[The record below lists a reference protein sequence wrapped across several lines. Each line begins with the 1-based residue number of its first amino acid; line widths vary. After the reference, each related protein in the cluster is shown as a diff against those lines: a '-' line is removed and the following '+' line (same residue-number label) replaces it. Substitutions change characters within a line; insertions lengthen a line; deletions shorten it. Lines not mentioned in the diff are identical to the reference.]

1 MRTRRIK
8 NEIEGYYHIV
18 SRCVLRQFLF
28 DNRDKE
34 TMVRMMRR
42 IEAFSGVRVLAYCFM
57 SNHFHILVHVK
68 KEHDLPE
75 EILLERVKILRGED
89 YALILKARWEFLRKS
104 RKLKD
109 LQKEQD
115 ALRARM
121 GDVSEFMKTLK
132 QYYTTWYCYQHKCD
146 GTIWQGRF
154 KSTFVEGSVK
164 DLSTIAAYI
173 DLNPVRAGIVED
185 PKDYKFSSYGSAM
198 RGDAASMESLAW
210 IYKRDDVSAKDF
222 IDTYAAVY
230 RVKLYL
236 DGADSFDVEAVSETI
251 AKGGKLPIAVMLR
264 CKVRY
269 FTSGAVIG
277 SKDFVNSCLKE
288 FDFAF
293 GEKRKTKAARMRY
306 SSEGLY
312 SARRLR
318 CNTIALAQ
326 QSCANASNN

>member
-1 MRTRRIK
+1 MRTRRLK
-8 NEIEGYYHIV
+8 NEVEGYYHIV
-18 SRCVLRQFLF
+18 SRCVMRQFLF
-28 DNRDKE
+28 DNKDKE
-34 TMVRMMRR
+34 TMVKMMRR

-68 KEHDLPE
+68 KEQNLSEDV
-75 EILLERVKILRGED
+75 LLERVRIMRGED
-89 YALILKARWEFLRKS
+89 YTLFLKSRWEQLKKDKRLDILKL
-104 RKLKD
+104 
-109 LQKEQD
+109 EQD

-132 QYYTTWYCYQHKCD
+132 QYYTTWYCYEHNTD

-154 KSTFVEGSVK
+154 KSTLVEGTSK

-173 DLNPVRAGIVED
+173 DLNPVRAGIVDD

-198 RGDAASMESLAW
+198 RGDSVSMESLAW
-210 IYKRDDVSAKDF
+210 IYKRDDVTSKDF
-222 IDTYAAVY
+222 IERYAAVY

-236 DGADSFDVEAVSETI
+236 DGADSFDAEAVSETI
-251 AKGGKLPIAVMLR
+251 AQGGRLPIAVMLR

-277 SKDFVNSCLKE
+277 SRDFVNSCLKD
-288 FDFAF
+288 FPFAF
-293 GEKRKTKAARMRY
+293 GVDRKTKAARMKY
-306 SSEGLY
+306 SPEGLY

-318 CNTIALAQ
+318 CNTISLSAI
-326 QSCANASNN
+326 SG